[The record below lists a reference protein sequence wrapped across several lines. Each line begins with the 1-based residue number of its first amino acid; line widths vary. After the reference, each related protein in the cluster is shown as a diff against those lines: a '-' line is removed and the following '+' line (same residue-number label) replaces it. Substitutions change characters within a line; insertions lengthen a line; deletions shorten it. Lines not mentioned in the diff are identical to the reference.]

1 VTDTASDLPD
11 ELVLQYDIGLV
22 PTQLIVEER
31 SYRDRFELTSGEF
44 FRRLRAG
51 LDASTSQ
58 PAPQAFTDAYQDAA
72 RRPITSSRSSC
83 RARCRARSP
92 TPKPPPAASIR
103 RA

>member
-1 VTDTASDLPD
+1 M
-11 ELVLQYDIGLV
+11 
-22 PTQLIVEER
+22 IVEER

-72 RRPITSSRSSC
+72 RAADHVIAIILSSALS
-83 RARCRARSP
+83 ARSP